1 MAETKTDAP
10 KNYIDMEID
19 AMWVEDGFYR
29 HVRLPSVV
37 LATRNGPANANA
49 RSLPSWVV
57 LPFIIRVGKIH

>member
-29 HVRLPSVV
+29 HV
-37 LATRNGPANANA
+37 
-49 RSLPSWVV
+49 
-57 LPFIIRVGKIH
+57 